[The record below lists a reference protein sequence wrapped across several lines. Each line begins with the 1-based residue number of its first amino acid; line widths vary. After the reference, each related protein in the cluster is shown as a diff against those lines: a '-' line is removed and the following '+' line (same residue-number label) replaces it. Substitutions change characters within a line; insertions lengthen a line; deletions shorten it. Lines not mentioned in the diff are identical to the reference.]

1 MRKLRQW
8 HNQFDYQPKELKK
21 PAFSGFF
28 IVFNYRNAILLQMI
42 ELVH

>member
-8 HNQFDYQPKELKK
+8 HNQLDYQPKELKK

-28 IVFNYRNAILLQMI
+28 VFSNDYFIKQQER
-42 ELVH
+42 